1 MSSVSQLNIDDLLD
15 KASNGNIRAIGR
27 LLSFLE
33 DPYTM
38 PEGLLEK
45 LAKRTGKA
53 QVIGVTGIP
62 GSGKSTLISR
72 LITNLRR
79 KGYKVAI
86 IAIDPSSPISGGA
99 LLGDRLRMQE
109 HATDP
114 GVFIRSVSSKGLKGG
129 LSLAALTMIEAFDAF
144 GYDKIIIETVG
155 VGQSEVDIMSVAHT
169 IVVVTMPGAGDDI
182 QALKAGV
189 MEIGDIYVL
198 NKEDKEEANKTFE
211 YLSFALEKGD
221 VGKRDS
227 SWNPKLIKTS
237 AIMGRG
243 IDDLVQAIDEHYE
256 YIKSSEK
263 LFNKAITR
271 RILMIKL
278 LAEQLLVE
286 SIKRAS
292 TRTEQELENAAKDSS
307 EIFNKSVELA
317 KEACNEINN
326 LVKISPELS
335 KK

>member
-1 MSSVSQLNIDDLLD
+1 MSVSEINLDELLY
-15 KASNGNIRAIGR
+15 KASKGNLRSIGKI
-27 LLSFLE
+27 LSYLE
-33 DPYTM
+33 NPYTM

-45 LAKRTGKA
+45 LAKMAGKA
-53 QVIGVTGIP
+53 HVIGITGIP

-72 LITNLRR
+72 LITSLRKR
-79 KGYKVAI
+79 GYRVAV

-114 GVFIRSVSSKGLKGG
+114 GVFIRSISSKGLKGG

-155 VGQSEVDIMSVAHT
+155 VGQSEVDIMNIANT

-198 NKEDKEEANKTFE
+198 NKDDKEDATKTYE

-221 VGKRDS
+221 IGSSDS
-227 SWNPKLIKTS
+227 SWTPKLVRTS
-237 AIMGRG
+237 AVMGKG
-243 IDDLVQAIDEHYE
+243 IEDLTQALEDHFN
-256 YIKSSEK
+256 YIKEIGKTKDK
-263 LFNKAITR
+263 LISR
-271 RILMIKL
+271 RISMIEL
-278 LAEQLLVE
+278 LAEQFLYEGL
-286 SIKRAS
+286 KQAS
-292 TRTEQELENAAKDSS
+292 KEIDDELRLSAEVGSH
-307 EIFNKSVELA
+307 IFNTALRLA
-317 KEACNEINN
+317 KKSIDY
-326 LVKISPELS
+326 LPES
-335 KK
+335 KKE